1 MSAITKP
8 NPPEPGSG
16 RELLPGRSG
25 GTGAGGTG
33 ARGTVDSSTG
43 DSSTGDSSTGVG
55 STGADAR
62 VPQRKISWWVKL
74 RRDKTLIIM
83 CLPAL
88 ALLAVFGYAP
98 MLGLI
103 MAFENYDLY
112 DGFLHSPWAG
122 LSNFQQLFSDPGFWH
137 AFTNTLVLFSV
148 QLALFF
154 PVPIALAILLDSL
167 LSRRLRSLIQGVVT
181 LPHFFSMVMVVTIF
195 NEVLGGSGLL
205 DTFLRSHGVH
215 NPPDIMTDDSTFKF
229 LISGQLIW
237 KEAGW
242 SMIVFLAALAA
253 ISPSLYEAAAVDGA
267 GWWSRLWHITLPGLK
282 PITIL
287 LLILQLGY
295 ALTFGFEQ
303 MLIQLPAVGPGA
315 AQVIT
320 TFSYENG
327 IVNGDFS
334 YGAAA
339 GLFLGVTSV
348 ILIVAANKVAHLF
361 GEDGLYRK

>member
-1 MSAITKP
+1 MSAITKGDRSGS
-8 NPPEPGSG
+8 GSG
-16 RELLPGRSG
+16 REPLPGRPPGALGS
-25 GTGAGGTG
+25 GTGAGTG
-33 ARGTVDSSTG
+33 PWWRRGGRPAAPRRTLRWR
-43 DSSTGDSSTGVG
+43 
-55 STGADAR
+55 A
-62 VPQRKISWWVKL
+62 QL
-74 RRDKTLIIM
+74 RRDKALLLMT
-83 CLPAL
+83 LPAV

-98 MLGLI
+98 MLGLV
-103 MAFENYDLY
+103 MAFQSYDLY
-112 DGFLHSPWAG
+112 EGFFHSPWVG
-122 LSNFQQLFSDPGFWH
+122 LANFQQLFSDPGFWH

-167 LSRRLRSLIQGVVT
+167 LSRRLRSFVQSVVT

-195 NEVLGGSGLL
+195 NEMLGGSGLL
-205 DTFLRSHGVH
+205 DTFLRSHGVR
-215 NPPDIMTDDSTFKF
+215 NPPSIMTDPATFKF

-315 AQVIT
+315 GQVLT

-348 ILIVAANKVAHLF
+348 ILILAANKVAHLF
-361 GEDGLYRK
+361 GEAGLYRK

>member
-8 NPPEPGSG
+8 GPPEPGSG
-16 RELLPGRSG
+16 HELLPGPSG
-25 GTGAGGTG
+25 PARAGAPRRLRLPRPGRGHWNGAGGAG
-33 ARGTVDSSTG
+33 AG
-43 DSSTGDSSTGVG
+43 DHP
-55 STGADAR
+55 
-62 VPQRKISWWVKL
+62 PQRKISWWVKL

-103 MAFENYDLY
+103 MAFEDYDLY
-112 DGFLHSPWAG
+112 DGFTRSPWAG

-167 LSRRLRSLIQGVVT
+167 LSRRLRSVIQSVVT

-195 NEVLGGSGLL
+195 NEILGGSGLL

-348 ILIVAANKVAHLF
+348 VLIVAANKVAHLF